1 MQDHDD
7 EQTHVDQ
14 KALPVKVRIAKNR
27 KTDVFSAFGEWLR
40 MQEDMN
46 PRTIATYVSCMR
58 TLSTIVP
65 DYSLDAVASFTN
77 NQKSKSVWRS
87 AYRRFV
93 VYMEIAHEV
102 QMEQLKIY
110 PMGRPT
116 IVKRTLIAMEEGEQ
130 SYDENGNP
138 RMPGSSDGHNYG
150 HGYDHGHG
158 QGAGARTGYVYGHSD
173 DEDDIAIPEE
183 VLDALVT
190 LVEDGA
196 KPEELS
202 KLYWCHIMETGKLQH
217 VEAPH
222 PVLANTWLVFS
233 RKAISTLREW
243 AKPSTKGMSPL
254 VPKAPGSKI
263 SYNWSILRGM
273 IAVRKRSRQE
283 FESS

>member
-1 MQDHDD
+1 MSEPDD
-7 EQTHVDQ
+7 QQEDQ
-14 KALPVKVRIAKNR
+14 NHTLTRYKPTKNR
-27 KTDVFSAFGEWLR
+27 KVDAFSAFGEWLR

-46 PRTIATYVSCMR
+46 PKTIATYVSCMR
-58 TLSTIVP
+58 KISTIVP
-65 DYSLDAVASFTN
+65 DFNLDTIATFTS

-116 IVKRTLIAMEEGEQ
+116 IVKRTLISVEEN
-130 SYDENGNP
+130 D
-138 RMPGSSDGHNYG
+138 DGMSE
-150 HGYDHGHG
+150 
-158 QGAGARTGYVYGHSD
+158 HSD
-173 DEDDIAIPEE
+173 QDEDCVIPDE

-190 LVEDGA
+190 LLEDGA

-222 PVLANTWLVFS
+222 PALPNTWLVLS
-233 RKAISTLREW
+233 RKAISTLKEW

-263 SYNWSILRGM
+263 SYNWSILRGVL
-273 IAVRKRSRQE
+273 AVRKRTRQE
-283 FESS
+283 FVSS